1 MGNVSNANK
10 IRVEKS
16 IRFASDIYEK
26 LFFYENDMSVA
37 FKSLLEMR
45 NWLNN
50 RKEPARRGGKWSK
63 TQVKRML
70 MQAKPHSGNVLKY
83 MVNDSDHNEG
93 CVDITR
99 FFQ

>member
-1 MGNVSNANK
+1 MGDVNNANK
-10 IRVEKS
+10 KRVEQS
-16 IRFASDIYEK
+16 IRFASDIYGK
-26 LFFYENDMSVA
+26 LFFYEKDMRVT

-50 RKEPARRGGKWSK
+50 REVPARRGGKWSK

-70 MQAKPHSGNVLKY
+70 MQAKPHGGNVLKY
-83 MVNDSDHNEG
+83 MVNVPGHNEE

-99 FFQ
+99 FLK